1 MATLPL
7 RTLFGT
13 LLALCC
19 MHAGYSLSPEER
31 EAARSVMERTVP
43 ALKAVPGKLKLEA
56 VKQENGCDVFET
68 ESSGGVLTVRGSS
81 GTALCRGFYDFLKTN
96 GLGMVAWDNKDIRWP
111 ARIPDTPRRRVA
123 SPFRHHYYFNAVTYG
138 CLQSLPEQ

>member
-68 ESSGGVLTVRGSS
+68 ESSRRGPDR
-81 GTALCRGFYDFLKTN
+81 TRQQRN
-96 GLGMVAWDNKDIRWP
+96 GPLPRILRFSQNKR
-111 ARIPDTPRRRVA
+111 TG
-123 SPFRHHYYFNAVTYG
+123 HG
-138 CLQSLPEQ
+138 CLG

>member
-31 EAARSVMERTVP
+31 EAARSVMERSPP
-43 ALKAVPGKLKLEA
+43 A
-56 VKQENGCDVFET
+56 
-68 ESSGGVLTVRGSS
+68 GS
-81 GTALCRGFYDFLKTN
+81 
-96 GLGMVAWDNKDIRWP
+96 
-111 ARIPDTPRRRVA
+111 
-123 SPFRHHYYFNAVTYG
+123 
-138 CLQSLPEQ
+138 

>member
-96 GLGMVAWDNKDIRWP
+96 GLGTVSY
-111 ARIPDTPRRRVA
+111 T
-123 SPFRHHYYFNAVTYG
+123 HLT
-138 CLQSLPEQ
+138 LPTIYSV